1 MSAITAQTVNDL
13 RQRTGAGLMDC
24 KKALTEANGD
34 MEKAVEILRIKGVAT
49 RNKKADRKASEG
61 ILAVQVAADGRS
73 ATLLELNCE
82 TDFVAK
88 NEAFVALAKDL
99 VGQAAAKGVENLLDQ
114 PYHADASRKV
124 NDYLNDQVT
133 KIGENL
139 KVSRALKFEAN
150 GVGRVSA
157 YVHTG
162 AKIAVLLEL
171 GLKSQAAASHADV
184 ADLARQLAMQ
194 VVANNA
200 RFVRRDD
207 VSADVV
213 AKEKEIALEF
223 TKSEADKAIDEAK
236 RVVEDYRGQLIEQK
250 AANNAEAIAE
260 LEKRIVVSEKQ
271 VIAAE
276 SRKKGQLSNI
286 EKIVAGRVDKFFA
299 EAWPA
304 LCFTGAADGASLRH
318 AFSPRPLPAL
328 RAGPLSGL
336 RRPGAADGA
345 GDDPRPL
352 RRLRDGAAPPGRF
365 LPGGDG
371 LELRAHGLRSPAG
384 PARASRL

>member
-114 PYHADASRKV
+114 PYHADSSRKV

-184 ADLARQLAMQ
+184 ANLARQLAMQ

-207 VSADVV
+207 VSAEVV

-299 EAWPA
+299 EACLLEQSFFRDPDKKVSDLLTEA
-304 LCFTGAADGASLRH
+304 KAKVGEEVSIVRFVRFQVGETAA
-318 AFSPRPLPAL
+318 
-328 RAGPLSGL
+328 
-336 RRPGAADGA
+336 
-345 GDDPRPL
+345 
-352 RRLRDGAAPPGRF
+352 
-365 LPGGDG
+365 
-371 LELRAHGLRSPAG
+371 E
-384 PARASRL
+384 

>member
-1 MSAITAQTVNDL
+1 MSAITAQTVNEL

-24 KKALTEANGD
+24 KKALTEANAD

-61 ILAVQVAADGRS
+61 ILAVQVSADGRN
-73 ATLLELNCE
+73 AILLELNCE

-139 KVSRALKFEAN
+139 KVSRVLKFEAN

-207 VSADVV
+207 VSAEVV

-250 AANNAEAIAE
+250 AANDVEAIAE

-271 VIAAE
+271 VIASE

-299 EAWPA
+299 DACLLEQPFFRDPDKKVSDLLTEAKA
-304 LCFTGAADGASLRH
+304 KVGEEVSIVRFVRFQVGETAA
-318 AFSPRPLPAL
+318 
-328 RAGPLSGL
+328 
-336 RRPGAADGA
+336 
-345 GDDPRPL
+345 
-352 RRLRDGAAPPGRF
+352 
-365 LPGGDG
+365 
-371 LELRAHGLRSPAG
+371 E
-384 PARASRL
+384 

>member
-207 VSADVV
+207 VSAEVV

-299 EAWPA
+299 EACLLEQSFFRDPEKKVSDLLTEA
-304 LCFTGAADGASLRH
+304 KAKVGEEVSIVRFVRFQVGETAA
-318 AFSPRPLPAL
+318 
-328 RAGPLSGL
+328 
-336 RRPGAADGA
+336 
-345 GDDPRPL
+345 
-352 RRLRDGAAPPGRF
+352 
-365 LPGGDG
+365 
-371 LELRAHGLRSPAG
+371 E
-384 PARASRL
+384 

>member
-1 MSAITAQTVNDL
+1 MSAITAQTVNEL

-24 KKALTEANGD
+24 KKALTEANAD

-61 ILAVQVAADGRS
+61 ILAVQVSADGRH
-73 ATLLELNCE
+73 AILLELNCE

-139 KVSRALKFEAN
+139 KVSRVLKFEAN

-171 GLKSQAAASHADV
+171 GLKSQAAAAHADV

-207 VSADVV
+207 VSAEVV

-250 AANNAEAIAE
+250 AANDVEAIAE

-271 VIAAE
+271 VIASE

-299 EAWPA
+299 DACLLEQPFFRDPDKKVSDLLTEAKA
-304 LCFTGAADGASLRH
+304 KVGEEVSIVRFVRFQVGETAA
-318 AFSPRPLPAL
+318 
-328 RAGPLSGL
+328 
-336 RRPGAADGA
+336 
-345 GDDPRPL
+345 
-352 RRLRDGAAPPGRF
+352 
-365 LPGGDG
+365 
-371 LELRAHGLRSPAG
+371 E
-384 PARASRL
+384 

>member
-24 KKALTEANGD
+24 KKALTEAAGD

-61 ILAVQVAADGRS
+61 ILAVNVSADGRA

-88 NEAFVALAKDL
+88 NENFIALAKEL
-99 VGQAAAKGVENLLDQ
+99 VGQAAANGADGLLEQ
-114 PYHADASRKV
+114 PYHADKSRKV
-124 NDYLNDQVT
+124 NDYLNDQVL

-139 KVSRALKFEAN
+139 KVSRVLKFEAT

-171 GLKSQAAASHADV
+171 GLKTQAAAANPEV
-184 ADLARQLAMQ
+184 AELARQLAMQ

-200 RFVRRDD
+200 RFVRRED
-207 VSADVV
+207 VSPDVV
-213 AKEKEIALEF
+213 AKEREIAAEF

-299 EAWPA
+299 EACLLEQSFFRDPDKKVSDLLTEA
-304 LCFTGAADGASLRH
+304 KAKVGEEVSIVRFVRFQVGETAA
-318 AFSPRPLPAL
+318 
-328 RAGPLSGL
+328 
-336 RRPGAADGA
+336 
-345 GDDPRPL
+345 
-352 RRLRDGAAPPGRF
+352 
-365 LPGGDG
+365 
-371 LELRAHGLRSPAG
+371 E
-384 PARASRL
+384 

>member
-1 MSAITAQTVNDL
+1 MSAITAQTVNEL

-24 KKALTEANGD
+24 KKALTEANAD

-61 ILAVQVAADGRS
+61 ILAVQVSADGRNS
-73 ATLLELNCE
+73 ILLELNCE

-139 KVSRALKFEAN
+139 KVSRVLKFEAN

-171 GLKSQAAASHADV
+171 GLKSQAAAAHADV

-207 VSADVV
+207 VSAEVV

-250 AANNAEAIAE
+250 AANDVEAIAE

-271 VIAAE
+271 VIASE

-299 EAWPA
+299 DACLLEQPFFRDPDKKVSDLLTEAKA
-304 LCFTGAADGASLRH
+304 KVGEEVSIVRFVRFQVGETAA
-318 AFSPRPLPAL
+318 
-328 RAGPLSGL
+328 
-336 RRPGAADGA
+336 
-345 GDDPRPL
+345 
-352 RRLRDGAAPPGRF
+352 
-365 LPGGDG
+365 
-371 LELRAHGLRSPAG
+371 E
-384 PARASRL
+384 

>member
-1 MSAITAQTVNDL
+1 MSAITAQTVNEL

-24 KKALTEANGD
+24 KKALTEANAD

-61 ILAVQVAADGRS
+61 ILAVQVSADGRN
-73 ATLLELNCE
+73 AILLELNCE

-139 KVSRALKFEAN
+139 KVSRVLKFEAN

-171 GLKSQAAASHADV
+171 GLKSQTAAAHADV

-207 VSADVV
+207 VSAEVV

-236 RVVEDYRGQLIEQK
+236 RVVEDYRGQLLEQK
-250 AANNAEAIAE
+250 AANDVEAIAE

-271 VIAAE
+271 VIASE

-299 EAWPA
+299 DACLLEQPFFRDPDKKVSDLLTEAKA
-304 LCFTGAADGASLRH
+304 KVGEEVSIVRFVRFQVGETAA
-318 AFSPRPLPAL
+318 
-328 RAGPLSGL
+328 
-336 RRPGAADGA
+336 
-345 GDDPRPL
+345 
-352 RRLRDGAAPPGRF
+352 
-365 LPGGDG
+365 
-371 LELRAHGLRSPAG
+371 E
-384 PARASRL
+384 

>member
-1 MSAITAQTVNDL
+1 
-13 RQRTGAGLMDC
+13 
-24 KKALTEANGD
+24 

-139 KVSRALKFEAN
+139 KVSRVLKFEAN

-171 GLKSQAAASHADV
+171 GLKSQAAASHSDV

-207 VSADVV
+207 VSAEVV

-299 EAWPA
+299 EACLLEQSFFRDPEKKVSDLLTEA
-304 LCFTGAADGASLRH
+304 KAKVGEEVSIVRFVRFQVGETAA
-318 AFSPRPLPAL
+318 
-328 RAGPLSGL
+328 
-336 RRPGAADGA
+336 
-345 GDDPRPL
+345 
-352 RRLRDGAAPPGRF
+352 
-365 LPGGDG
+365 
-371 LELRAHGLRSPAG
+371 E
-384 PARASRL
+384 

>member
-139 KVSRALKFEAN
+139 KVSRVLKFEAN

-171 GLKSQAAASHADV
+171 GLKSQAAASHSDV

-299 EAWPA
+299 EACLLEQSFFRDPEKKVSDLLTEA
-304 LCFTGAADGASLRH
+304 KAKVGEEVSIVRFVRFQVGETAA
-318 AFSPRPLPAL
+318 
-328 RAGPLSGL
+328 
-336 RRPGAADGA
+336 
-345 GDDPRPL
+345 
-352 RRLRDGAAPPGRF
+352 
-365 LPGGDG
+365 
-371 LELRAHGLRSPAG
+371 E
-384 PARASRL
+384 

>member
-299 EAWPA
+299 EACLLEQSFFRDPEKKVSDLLTEA
-304 LCFTGAADGASLRH
+304 KAKVGEEVSIVRFVRFQVGETAA
-318 AFSPRPLPAL
+318 
-328 RAGPLSGL
+328 
-336 RRPGAADGA
+336 
-345 GDDPRPL
+345 
-352 RRLRDGAAPPGRF
+352 
-365 LPGGDG
+365 
-371 LELRAHGLRSPAG
+371 E
-384 PARASRL
+384 

>member
-1 MSAITAQTVNDL
+1 M
-13 RQRTGAGLMDC
+13 
-24 KKALTEANGD
+24 
-34 MEKAVEILRIKGVAT
+34 
-49 RNKKADRKASEG
+49 
-61 ILAVQVAADGRS
+61 
-73 ATLLELNCE
+73 LELNCE

-99 VGQAAAKGVENLLDQ
+99 VGQAAAKGVDQLLDQ
-114 PYHADASRKV
+114 PYHADPSRKV

-139 KVSRALKFEAN
+139 KVSRVLKFEAA

-171 GLKSQAAASHADV
+171 GLKSQAAAAHADV
-184 ADLARQLAMQ
+184 AELARQLAMQ

-200 RFVRRDD
+200 RFVRREE

-260 LEKRIVVSEKQ
+260 LEKRIAVSEKQ

-276 SRKKGQLSNI
+276 SRKKGQLANI
-286 EKIVAGRVDKFFA
+286 EKIVSGRVDKFFA
-299 EAWPA
+299 DACLLEQAFFRDPEKKVVDLLTEAKGKVGEEVSIVR
-304 LCFTGAADGASLRH
+304 FVRFQVGETAA
-318 AFSPRPLPAL
+318 
-328 RAGPLSGL
+328 
-336 RRPGAADGA
+336 
-345 GDDPRPL
+345 
-352 RRLRDGAAPPGRF
+352 
-365 LPGGDG
+365 
-371 LELRAHGLRSPAG
+371 E
-384 PARASRL
+384 

>member
-139 KVSRALKFEAN
+139 KVSRVLKFEAN

-171 GLKSQAAASHADV
+171 GLKSQAAAAHADV

-250 AANNAEAIAE
+250 TANNVEAVAE

-299 EAWPA
+299 EACLLEQSFFRDPDKKVSDLLTEA
-304 LCFTGAADGASLRH
+304 KAKVGEEVSIVRFVRFQVGETAA
-318 AFSPRPLPAL
+318 
-328 RAGPLSGL
+328 
-336 RRPGAADGA
+336 
-345 GDDPRPL
+345 
-352 RRLRDGAAPPGRF
+352 
-365 LPGGDG
+365 
-371 LELRAHGLRSPAG
+371 E
-384 PARASRL
+384 

>member
-171 GLKSQAAASHADV
+171 GLKSQAAAAHADV

-223 TKSEADKAIDEAK
+223 TKSEADKAIDEAR

-299 EAWPA
+299 EACLLEQSFFRDPDKKVSDLLTEA
-304 LCFTGAADGASLRH
+304 KAKVGEEVSIVRFVRFQVGETAA
-318 AFSPRPLPAL
+318 
-328 RAGPLSGL
+328 
-336 RRPGAADGA
+336 
-345 GDDPRPL
+345 
-352 RRLRDGAAPPGRF
+352 
-365 LPGGDG
+365 
-371 LELRAHGLRSPAG
+371 E
-384 PARASRL
+384 

>member
-24 KKALTEANGD
+24 KKALTEAAGD

-61 ILAVQVAADGRS
+61 ILAVNVSADGRA

-88 NEAFVALAKDL
+88 NENFIALAKEL
-99 VGQAAAKGVENLLDQ
+99 VGQAAANGADGLLEQ
-114 PYHADASRKV
+114 PYHADKSRKV
-124 NDYLNDQVT
+124 NDYLNDQVL

-139 KVSRALKFEAN
+139 KVSRVLKFEAT

-171 GLKSQAAASHADV
+171 GLKTQAAAANPEV
-184 ADLARQLAMQ
+184 AELARQLAMQ

-299 EAWPA
+299 EACLLEQSFFRDPEKKVSDLLTEA
-304 LCFTGAADGASLRH
+304 KAKVGEEVSIVRFVRFQVGETAA
-318 AFSPRPLPAL
+318 
-328 RAGPLSGL
+328 
-336 RRPGAADGA
+336 
-345 GDDPRPL
+345 
-352 RRLRDGAAPPGRF
+352 
-365 LPGGDG
+365 
-371 LELRAHGLRSPAG
+371 E
-384 PARASRL
+384 

>member
-99 VGQAAAKGVENLLDQ
+99 VGQAASKGVENLLDQ

-139 KVSRALKFEAN
+139 KVSRVLKFEAN

-207 VSADVV
+207 VSAEVV

-299 EAWPA
+299 EACLLEQSFFRDPDKKVSDLLTEA
-304 LCFTGAADGASLRH
+304 KAKVGEEVSIVRFVRFQVGETAA
-318 AFSPRPLPAL
+318 
-328 RAGPLSGL
+328 
-336 RRPGAADGA
+336 
-345 GDDPRPL
+345 
-352 RRLRDGAAPPGRF
+352 
-365 LPGGDG
+365 
-371 LELRAHGLRSPAG
+371 E
-384 PARASRL
+384 

>member
-1 MSAITAQTVNDL
+1 MSAITAQTVNEL

-24 KKALTEANGD
+24 KKALTEANAD

-61 ILAVQVAADGRS
+61 ILAVQVSADGRN
-73 ATLLELNCE
+73 AILLELNCE

-139 KVSRALKFEAN
+139 KVSRVLKFEAN

-171 GLKSQAAASHADV
+171 GLKSQAAAAHADV

-207 VSADVV
+207 VSAEVV

-250 AANNAEAIAE
+250 AANDVEAIAE

-271 VIAAE
+271 VIASE

-299 EAWPA
+299 DACLLEQPFFRDPDKKVSDLLTEAKA
-304 LCFTGAADGASLRH
+304 KVGEEVSIVRFVRFQVGEMAA
-318 AFSPRPLPAL
+318 
-328 RAGPLSGL
+328 
-336 RRPGAADGA
+336 
-345 GDDPRPL
+345 
-352 RRLRDGAAPPGRF
+352 
-365 LPGGDG
+365 
-371 LELRAHGLRSPAG
+371 E
-384 PARASRL
+384 

>member
-299 EAWPA
+299 EACLLEQSFFRDPDKKVSDLLTEA
-304 LCFTGAADGASLRH
+304 KAKVGEEVSIVRFVRFQVGETAA
-318 AFSPRPLPAL
+318 
-328 RAGPLSGL
+328 
-336 RRPGAADGA
+336 
-345 GDDPRPL
+345 
-352 RRLRDGAAPPGRF
+352 
-365 LPGGDG
+365 
-371 LELRAHGLRSPAG
+371 E
-384 PARASRL
+384 

>member
-1 MSAITAQTVNDL
+1 MSAITAQTVNEL

-139 KVSRALKFEAN
+139 KVSRVLKFEAN

-171 GLKSQAAASHADV
+171 GLKSQAAAAHADV

-299 EAWPA
+299 EACLLEQSFFRDPEKKVSDLLTEA
-304 LCFTGAADGASLRH
+304 KAKVGEEVSIVRFVRFQVGETAA
-318 AFSPRPLPAL
+318 
-328 RAGPLSGL
+328 
-336 RRPGAADGA
+336 
-345 GDDPRPL
+345 
-352 RRLRDGAAPPGRF
+352 
-365 LPGGDG
+365 
-371 LELRAHGLRSPAG
+371 E
-384 PARASRL
+384 